1 MDIDVAS
8 SEADLRAVEAIKE
21 HHAAMAGALG
31 VRVSAVQQ
39 AVRSGQDVTTSRDA
53 VVAWSRDELLPHAA
67 AEEQTIYAAAAVR
80 PEGRLLVEA
89 LVADHR
95 LIARLVD
102 RLAAAADTITAVG
115 AASSLESLFLA
126 HMAKENEQ
134 VLPFLAA
141 DTSVSVSDLLGGMHH
156 ELGGHD
162 RGDTGSEESGRDGSC
177 GCGERD
183 AAGDVELDAR
193 VVPHAIRHATI
204 FGALEGLGAGAAL
217 VVVAPH
223 DPVPLLAQLEQRS
236 PGAFEISY
244 LERGP
249 VAWRLRLHRR
259 AA

>member
-39 AVRSGQDVTTSRDA
+39 AARSGQDVTTSRDA

-102 RLAAAADTITAVG
+102 RLAAAADAITAVG

-162 RGDTGSEESGRDGSC
+162 RGGHGVGGVRP
-177 GCGERD
+177 R
-183 AAGDVELDAR
+183 R
-193 VVPHAIRHATI
+193 
-204 FGALEGLGAGAAL
+204 
-217 VVVAPH
+217 
-223 DPVPLLAQLEQRS
+223 QL
-236 PGAFEISY
+236 
-244 LERGP
+244 
-249 VAWRLRLHRR
+249 WLR
-259 AA
+259 